1 MTVLFNR
8 ASEKQKRQ
16 LLRNQSPPAEQR
28 LWFRLRNRQLLG
40 YRFRRQYGIGRYV
53 LDFYCPQIRLAIE
66 IDGDSHFQP
75 GAPEY
80 DRQRQDYIESLGIH
94 FLRFTNTDVFQH
106 LDEVVARIAEVAE
119 GFSAGLT
126 PSKSP
131 PS

>member
-1 MTVLFNR
+1 MTVLFNKT
-8 ASEKQKRQ
+8 SEKQKRQ

-53 LDFYCPQIRLAIE
+53 LDFYCPQIGLAIE

-94 FLRFTNTDVFQH
+94 FLRFTNTDVF
-106 LDEVVARIAEVAE
+106 
-119 GFSAGLT
+119 
-126 PSKSP
+126 
-131 PS
+131 